1 MRFINLLFQTCGAV
15 LLTTSC
21 GLAAADQAV
30 QLKHSR
36 GAVEV
41 STDPHPLIVFDPGV
55 MDTLSTLG
63 VRIEGIPDAKWYGAL
78 AKFND
83 RTYLKTGSLFEP
95 DYEAV
100 HAAQPALVIVADRS
114 APKYEQL
121 SRIATTVDLTSDP
134 KNLVREVHRQT
145 RTLARLFDKE
155 QQGEQAL
162 ARLDASIEKL
172 RQRAAGAGTGL
183 IVMTAGGKLSAYGTG
198 SRFGVLHDSFGVRLA
213 DPVLHAS
220 VHGQV
225 ISNEYIA
232 ELDPD
237 WLFVIDRDAALGEAA
252 SPARKLM
259 DNELIRQTNA
269 WRSGHLVFLDP
280 VDWYMSGLSGVGAM
294 QRSVDALL
302 KVL

>member
-1 MRFINLLFQTCGAV
+1 MRLFNLLFQTFWTV
-15 LLTTSC
+15 LLSTSC
-21 GLAAADQAV
+21 ALAVAGQAV
-30 QLKHSR
+30 QVKHK
-36 GAVEV
+36 GVTVEV
-41 STDPHPLIVFDPGV
+41 SADPHPLIVFDPGV
-55 MDTLSTLG
+55 MDTLNTLG
-63 VRIEGIPDAKWYGAL
+63 VRIEGIPEAKWYGAL

-83 RTYLKTGSLFEP
+83 RHYLRTGSLFEP

-100 HAAQPALVIVADRS
+100 HAAKPALVIVADRS

-134 KNLVREVHRQT
+134 KDLVREVHRQT
-145 RTLARLFDKE
+145 RMLARLFDKD

-172 RQRAAGAGTGL
+172 RHRAAGAGTGL
-183 IVMTAGGKLSAYGTG
+183 IVMTAGGKLSAYGAG
-198 SRFGVLHDSFGVRLA
+198 SRFGVLHDSFGVQLA
-213 DPVLHAS
+213 DPALQAS

-252 SPARKLM
+252 SPAQQLM
-259 DNELIRQTNA
+259 DNELIRQTTA
-269 WRSGHLVFLDP
+269 WQSGHLVFLEP

-294 QRSVDALL
+294 PRSVDALL